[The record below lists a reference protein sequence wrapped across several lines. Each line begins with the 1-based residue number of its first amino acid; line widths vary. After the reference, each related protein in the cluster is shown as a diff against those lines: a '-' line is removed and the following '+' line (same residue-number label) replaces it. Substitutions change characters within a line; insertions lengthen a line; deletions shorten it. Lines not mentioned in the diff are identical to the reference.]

1 MIILPLLKLC
11 GFEGT
16 KKLNVMKKAKVQ
28 GVWFP
33 KFRFRC
39 TSILSV
45 HLLINHLF
53 TIQLCGIKIAI

>member
-1 MIILPLLKLC
+1 M
-11 GFEGT
+11 
-16 KKLNVMKKAKVQ
+16 LNVMKKAKVR

-45 HLLINHLF
+45 HLLISHLF
-53 TIQLCGIKIAI
+53 AIQLCGIKIAI